1 LQRAKVE
8 LQDTQE
14 ALSQASADRDSM
26 RGSRERLTSELEEEK
41 RKKKDMDKEIKELRE
56 QVNQISFI

>member
-8 LQDTQE
+8 LQDTKG

-26 RGSRERLTSELEEEK
+26 RVSRERLTSELEEEK

-56 QVNQISFI
+56 QVN